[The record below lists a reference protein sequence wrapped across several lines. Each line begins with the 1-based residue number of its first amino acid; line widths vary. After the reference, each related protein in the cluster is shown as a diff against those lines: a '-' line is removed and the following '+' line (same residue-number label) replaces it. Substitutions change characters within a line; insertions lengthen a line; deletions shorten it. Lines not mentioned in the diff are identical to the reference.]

1 MKKILIVDDERTARK
16 GLYFILKS
24 AVREVKEADSYQQ
37 AKKMIEMNEFDLIIS
52 DLHLPSAENGLELV
66 RFIKQRYP
74 LTPVLMITA
83 YGSVNSAVEA
93 MKAGA
98 DDYITKDFSQ
108 EEIIIKIERLLDT
121 RKLWLSNIRLSERVD
136 DLQSKYAIN
145 LVESD
150 PLIGESQT
158 MLDILNLIARIGRDN
173 DSTVLITGESGT
185 GKELVARSIHNASPV
200 RSKNK
205 FVVVD
210 ISSIPA
216 TLLESQ
222 LFGHEKGSFTN
233 ALQKHSGFFES
244 ASGGTVFL
252 DEIGDFPLEL
262 QVKLLRFMQDKT
274 FVPVGSDDYRTAD
287 VRIIAATN
295 RDLKELV
302 KHSQFREDLFYR
314 LNVINIFIP
323 PLRERKSD
331 IPALFD
337 YYCTK
342 YETQKSRKLKFTP
355 ETIQAIKDYN
365 WPGNVRQ
372 LKNFLESMYV
382 IGPHEIVQKA
392 DLNFDNTIQ
401 PKLNDDL
408 LTSLI
413 KLPLKNAKQKL
424 IEQFEALYLNHHL
437 KTNNG
442 NISRLADEVGE
453 SREGLS
459 KKIKRYGIKT

>member
-342 YETQKSRKLKFTP
+342 YETQKSRKLKFC
-355 ETIQAIKDYN
+355 
-365 WPGNVRQ
+365 
-372 LKNFLESMYV
+372 
-382 IGPHEIVQKA
+382 
-392 DLNFDNTIQ
+392 
-401 PKLNDDL
+401 L
-408 LTSLI
+408 LYTS
-413 KLPLKNAKQKL
+413 P
-424 IEQFEALYLNHHL
+424 
-437 KTNNG
+437 
-442 NISRLADEVGE
+442 SPRD
-453 SREGLS
+453 
-459 KKIKRYGIKT
+459 